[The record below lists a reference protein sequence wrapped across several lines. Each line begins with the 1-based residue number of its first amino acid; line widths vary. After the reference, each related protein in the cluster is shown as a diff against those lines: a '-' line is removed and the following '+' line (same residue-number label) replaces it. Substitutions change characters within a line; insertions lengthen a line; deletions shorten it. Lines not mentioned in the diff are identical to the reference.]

1 MHGTLVSQP
10 SLTVG
15 AVEENVSLFGEADPG
30 EPEPRLSVRVSVSL
44 RFFDLVGLLA
54 FQPEMEL
61 TASDLLNSESLA
73 EALRYAVVNSDTFQ
87 IEEYAELARTALAHP
102 RRPFHAYTRL
112 VAEAVTRT
120 FGLGAP
126 QPPAP
131 LAPVLPLAVPAGVR
145 AVAA

>member
-1 MHGTLVSQP
+1 MHASLITQQP
-10 SLTVG
+10 LTTDV
-15 AVEENVSLFGEADPG
+15 VEENVSLFGEVDPG

-54 FQPEMEL
+54 FQPEMML
-61 TASDLLNSESLA
+61 TASDLLDSEALA
-73 EALRYAVVNSDTFQ
+73 EALRFALVNSDMRQ
-87 IEEYAELARTALAHP
+87 IREYAELARTALSHP

-120 FGLGAP
+120 FGIGTP